1 MSQYL
6 KNPTI
11 KKIKK
16 PKISKIAQPKI
27 KKITM
32 PGVRFGPP
40 PKKGPS
46 PQGMKE
52 GGCIYR
58 RNGAKS
64 DIQGIKDIQKS
75 GKKFIG
81 VK

>member
-1 MSQYL
+1 M
-6 KNPTI
+6 KI
-11 KKIKK
+11 AIEKIKK
-16 PKISKIAQPKI
+16 LKITPI
-27 KKITM
+27 KKITSPKIQKVKM

-40 PKKGPS
+40 PKKGPN

>member
-1 MSQYL
+1 M
-6 KNPTI
+6 KIGIP
-11 KKIKK
+11 KIKN
-16 PKISKIAQPKI
+16 PKISKIKKPSIPKI

-40 PKKGPS
+40 PKKGPN

-81 VK
+81 LK

>member
-1 MSQYL
+1 M
-6 KNPTI
+6 KIGIAKI
-11 KKIKK
+11 KSTKISKIKK
-16 PKISKIAQPKI
+16 PSIQKI
-27 KKITM
+27 KM

-40 PKKGPS
+40 PKKGPN
-46 PQGMKE
+46 PQGLKK

-81 VK
+81 LK

>member
-1 MSQYL
+1 M
-6 KNPTI
+6 KIGIP
-11 KKIKK
+11 KIKS
-16 PKISKIAQPKI
+16 PKISKIKKSSIPKI

-40 PKKGPS
+40 PKKGPN

-64 DIQGIKDIQKS
+64 DIQGIKNIQKS

>member
-1 MSQYL
+1 MKIGIPKIKSL
-6 KNPTI
+6 KI
-11 KKIKK
+11 SKIKK
-16 PKISKIAQPKI
+16 PSIPKI

-40 PKKGPS
+40 PKKGPN

-81 VK
+81 LK

>member
-1 MSQYL
+1 M
-6 KNPTI
+6 KIGIP
-11 KKIKK
+11 KIKS
-16 PKISKIAQPKI
+16 PKISKIKKPSIQKI

-40 PKKGPS
+40 PKNGPN

>member
-1 MSQYL
+1 MSTYL

-27 KKITM
+27 KKIKM
-32 PGVRFGPP
+32 LGVRFGPP

-46 PQGMKE
+46 SQGMKM
-52 GGCIYR
+52 GGYISR
-58 RNGAKS
+58 QNKN
-64 DIQGIKDIQKS
+64 K
-75 GKKFIG
+75 
-81 VK
+81 

>member
-1 MSQYL
+1 MKQYL

-11 KKIKK
+11 KKLKNPTIKK
-16 PKISKIAQPKI
+16 ITPPKI

-40 PKKGPS
+40 PKKGPN
-46 PQGMKE
+46 PQGLKE

-58 RNGAKS
+58 RTGAKS

>member
-1 MSQYL
+1 M
-6 KNPTI
+6 KIGIP
-11 KKIKK
+11 KIKS
-16 PKISKIAQPKI
+16 PKISKIKKPSIPKI

-40 PKKGPS
+40 PKKGPN

-81 VK
+81 LK

>member
-1 MSQYL
+1 M
-6 KNPTI
+6 KIGIP
-11 KKIKK
+11 KIKS
-16 PKISKIAQPKI
+16 PKISKIKKPSIPKI

-40 PKKGPS
+40 PKKGPN

>member
-1 MSQYL
+1 MKIGIPKIKSL
-6 KNPTI
+6 KI
-11 KKIKK
+11 SKIKK
-16 PKISKIAQPKI
+16 PSIPKI

-40 PKKGPS
+40 PKKGPN

>member
-1 MSQYL
+1 M
-6 KNPTI
+6 KIGIP
-11 KKIKK
+11 KIKS
-16 PKISKIAQPKI
+16 PKISKIKKPSIPKI
-27 KKITM
+27 KKITI

-40 PKKGPS
+40 PKKGPN

>member
-1 MSQYL
+1 MKIAVEKIKKL
-6 KNPTI
+6 KITPI
-11 KKIKK
+11 KKITP
-16 PKISKIAQPKI
+16 PKVQ
-27 KKITM
+27 KITM

>member
-1 MSQYL
+1 M
-6 KNPTI
+6 KIGIP
-11 KKIKK
+11 KIKST
-16 PKISKIAQPKI
+16 KISKIKKISLQKI
-27 KKITM
+27 KM

-40 PKKGPS
+40 PKKGPN
-46 PQGMKE
+46 PQGLKK